1 VERKRGREN
10 GLTEKEQETEEK
22 TEGVRREG
30 AQQLLP
36 GFPHPWLPCSLHHQ
50 PARHLE
56 VQNQPTTI
64 SKRDEM
70 ITSPSVIR

>member
-22 TEGVRREG
+22 TEGVRQEG

-50 PARHLE
+50 LARHLE